1 MSDFLKGLLSGA
13 AAMKFGGGCLGTLF
27 IILLIWLVLG

>member
-13 AAMKFGGGCLGTLF
+13 AAMKFGGGCLGTVL
-27 IILLIWLVLG
+27 IILLIWLLLG